1 MNTDRSNY
9 TLEKISANELSNEQ
23 ELIKEFTGEVL
34 PRREAEIVWAKIQ
47 DHKWYLSESLRRDV
61 GQRVAAIDYIENF
74 YAEELKQKECFDKKL
89 RRALHPLTLAA

>member
-9 TLEKISANELSNEQ
+9 TLEKISENELSNEQ
-23 ELIKEFTGEVL
+23 SLIKEFTGKAL
-34 PRREAEIVWAKIQ
+34 PKREAKNVWIKILE
-47 DHKWYLSESLRRDV
+47 HKWHIGESLRRDV
-61 GQRVAAIDYIENF
+61 GMRVAAIDYIENF